1 MKANKIN
8 HFYVIHSDY
17 IAIALKQPDTV
28 YLLPSTFSPHLIRT
42 VYLHSR
48 KTEVRKESSTVEK
61 KKRIK
66 LKIPHLCNIFY
77 SLKSLFREKKKTKN
91 LTKHKKTHQKH
102 LFSAFKKDFLISNFV
117 IISTL
122 LSETLGH

>member
-77 SLKSLFREKKKTKN
+77 SLESLFRGKKENKKPDQTQENPPKTLIFSFQERFLN
-91 LTKHKKTHQKH
+91 L
-102 LFSAFKKDFLISNFV
+102 
-117 IISTL
+117 
-122 LSETLGH
+122 